1 MIRSIEMVTLFHKSV
16 RPWRFTVANGDLYLT
31 YIYDQLQQ
39 IYDYQDVP
47 ASCRNRDKSP
57 QFNAELIR

>member
-39 IYDYQDVP
+39 IHGYQDVP
-47 ASCRNRDKSP
+47 PHVETETILHNLML
-57 QFNAELIR
+57 N

>member
-39 IYDYQDVP
+39 IYGYQDVP
-47 ASCRNRDKSP
+47 ASC
-57 QFNAELIR
+57 